1 MGTRYESGGGDMLRR
16 RESGAT
22 ALFVAAALVLLFGA
36 AAVAVDVGA
45 GFNER
50 RGNQTAADTAAVA
63 GMLWSLIG
71 TSSNTLQEGLDEAK
85 ATAEANTR
93 GVITAQAWANCA
105 DPNGL
110 ARLSTSPA
118 LGLTGGS
125 PCISWNSNF
134 TTMRVKIPNQPTDTT
149 FGRVLGI
156 STLFTSAEAEASIT
170 GLGEGGSLPSGALG
184 NAGGGTEIC
193 IKTGTS
199 GGSDSCGSPSTG
211 DFQNFRP
218 YFYSAIDPA
227 ANPSSECVS
236 GEQTNPISRAFADGI
251 DHLFTAAPALDAGV
265 RENGSGCPQFPGPA
279 FPDHVE
285 TAAGF
290 QGGVEI
296 TQGLVL
302 GADWHGPFDGRLE
315 RGPYLSNPAGTTPN
329 GFEIFDRVI
338 DNRPL
343 WSYIDESLALH
354 ADCAAVAQLPDN
366 PAFVTHG
373 PYAVGTNSVFATGEV
388 TSWDDTKALMSAC
401 LLNQGGE
408 LFDLDAISRTPRLA
422 SVPRFYEE
430 VPCPSNSC
438 LYDIKDFVPVFIQDM
453 WTAHSSQWT
462 CGGEVIW
469 VNGDH
474 CRHQPGM
481 TGEIHVS
488 APGQKRV
495 DSASAFVLKCGH
507 FSEDVCKDVQTS
519 TGGSATLI
527 FDIRLTR

>member
-1 MGTRYESGGGDMLRR
+1 MLKR
-16 RESGAT
+16 RESGAA
-22 ALFVAAALVLLFGA
+22 ALFVAAAIVLLFGA

-63 GMLWSLIG
+63 GLLWSLIG

-93 GVITAQAWANCA
+93 GDITLQAWTDCT
-105 DPNGL
+105 DPNAL
-110 ARLSTSPA
+110 ERLSSN

-125 PCISWNSNF
+125 PCISWNSSY
-134 TTMRVKIPNQPTDTT
+134 TTMRVKIPTQPTRTT
-149 FGRVLGI
+149 FGRVLGV

-193 IKTGTS
+193 IKTGT
-199 GGSDSCGSPSTG
+199 GSAASESCGAPSTG

-218 YFYSAIDPA
+218 YFYAEV
-227 ANPSSECVS
+227 NPTTNPKSECVS
-236 GEQTNPISRAFADGI
+236 GEQTDPMSRAFADGI
-251 DHLFTAAPALDAGV
+251 DHFFTVAPALDAGL
-265 RENGSGCPQFPGPA
+265 RENGDNCPHFPGPA

-285 TAAGF
+285 TAAGY
-290 QGGVEI
+290 QNTDI

-302 GADWHGPFDGRLE
+302 GGDWDGAFDGRLE
-315 RGPYLSNPAGTTPN
+315 RGPYLSNPSGTTVN

-343 WSYIDESLALH
+343 WSYIDQSLALH
-354 ADCAAVAQLPDN
+354 PDCAAVAQLPDN
-366 PAFVTHG
+366 PIFATHG
-373 PYAVGTNSVFATGEV
+373 PYTVGANSVFASGEV
-388 TSWDDTKALMSAC
+388 ASWDDTKALMSAC
-401 LLNQGGE
+401 LMNQGGQ
-408 LFDLDAISRTPRLA
+408 LFDVDAISRTPRLA
-422 SVPRFYEE
+422 SVPRFHETA
-430 VPCPSNSC
+430 PCPSNSC

-462 CGGEVIW
+462 CTGEVIW
-469 VNGDH
+469 VDGDH

-481 TGEIHVS
+481 TGEIYVA

-495 DSASAFVLKCGH
+495 NSASAFILKCGH
-507 FSEDVCKDVQTS
+507 FSDDVCKDVQTS